1 MKIGTRIIGP
11 RLGSKLLLAGCILLL
26 IPWLGLQSL
35 RVMQQFLTDGQASA
49 QLLTASGIAALLHDR
64 RDLFADSPDS
74 ASELADLPLYPLPGR
89 ILLDGFAEDWQ
100 GLEQHSKNYGAA
112 PGPEF
117 SLILGENKQRIY
129 GLLKVRDTS
138 PVYRHPAY
146 LRLDHSDHVRLYFKG
161 ADNSEERLLITF
173 EGSGKITTYTVDEDW
188 RMATPG
194 NPDYRLQGY
203 VDIDAGGYSIEFSL
217 PLSMLGE
224 QRQLGLAVVDVDDS
238 QQRTIANIS
247 RTFPQINQGNYNRV
261 LIRSVATEAIIQG
274 LQKEEAQIW
283 VFDRALNVRAIA
295 GGLANQSEDY
305 LKTEQQRATP
315 LWQSLID
322 AILGKLVGATAQGL
336 KDFNPQQTLRRDDAL
351 LHAAIAGVGSS
362 KRRPSLDGRHE
373 IIAAAQPIFAGD
385 KVIGAVLIEQ
395 STATILSLQ
404 RRSLQHIALLSLL
417 SLSAIVIVVLL
428 FSARLTWRITRL
440 GGDTDRASDEWGR
453 MRQSADIR
461 GTHAGDEIGDLS
473 RNIEQLLARLNRYQQ
488 FLSAIPRTLRHEINN
503 PLNTAATSLEHLQT
517 QGGDKVYV
525 DSAQRGLQRI
535 SAIVDSLAEA
545 ASLEDALSSDEI
557 LPINLSALLT
567 TYINH
572 QNRRCPLNIV
582 LSTSGDEI
590 WIQGSDIHIE
600 QLLDKLLDNAIDF
613 ATPDSS
619 IEISLGTM
627 KNHCFI
633 AVKNYGPTIA
643 EAELPELFQLF
654 HSRRNLSHRN
664 PSHTNNGEQHLGLGL
679 YIARLICERHG
690 GDLRV
695 ENLSTEGAVIFTA
708 TVALT
713 TIE

>member
-35 RVMQQFLTDGQASA
+35 RVMQQFLTDGQATA
-49 QLLTASGIAALLHDR
+49 QLLTASGIATLLHGR
-64 RDLFADSPDS
+64 TDLFTDSPDS
-74 ASELADLPLYPLPGR
+74 SSELADLPLYPLPGR

-100 GLEQHSKNYGAA
+100 GLEQRSKNYGAT
-112 PGPEF
+112 PGPQF
-117 SLILGENKQRIY
+117 SLLLGENKQRIY

-161 ADNSEERLLITF
+161 ADSNEDRLLITF
-173 EGSGKITTYTVDEDW
+173 EGSGKITAYTVDEDW

-203 VDIDAGGYSIEFSL
+203 VDIDAGGYNIEFSL

-224 QRQLGLAVVDVDDS
+224 QSQLGLAVVDVDDP

-274 LQKEEAQIW
+274 LQKEDAQIW
-283 VFDRALNVRAIA
+283 VFDRSLNVRAIA

-305 LKTEQQRATP
+305 LKAEQQRATP
-315 LWQSLID
+315 LWQSVID
-322 AILGKLVGATAQGL
+322 ALLGKLVGATDQGL
-336 KDFNPQQTLRRDDAL
+336 KDFNPQQTLSRDDTL

-362 KRRPSLDGRHE
+362 QRRPSLDGRHE

-385 KVIGAVLIEQ
+385 EVIGAVLIEQ

-404 RRSLQHIALLSLL
+404 RRALQHIALLSLL
-417 SLSAIVIVVLL
+417 SLSAIVIVLLL

-440 GGDTDRASDEWGR
+440 GSDTDRASDEWGR
-453 MRQSADIR
+453 MSQSAEIR

-517 QGGDKVYV
+517 QGGDRVYV

-557 LPINLSALLT
+557 LPINISTLLT
-567 TYINH
+567 TYIKN
-572 QNRRCPLNIV
+572 QNRRCPLNIE
-582 LSTSGDEI
+582 LNTPDDEI
-590 WIQGSDIHIE
+590 WIEGSDIHIE

-613 ATPDSS
+613 ATHDTS
-619 IEISLGTM
+619 IEISLTTT

-633 AVKNYGPTIA
+633 RIKNYGPTIA
-643 EAELPELFQLF
+643 ETELLELFQLF
-654 HSRRNLSHRN
+654 HSRRNPE
-664 PSHTNNGEQHLGLGL
+664 PSNNGEQHLGLGL

-690 GDLRV
+690 GDLGV
-695 ENLSTEGAVIFTA
+695 KNLNNGDGVVFTA
-708 TVALT
+708 TLALT
-713 TIE
+713 TPV

>member
-11 RLGSKLLLAGCILLL
+11 RLGSKLLLAGCVLLL

-35 RVMQQFLTDGQASA
+35 RAMQQFLTDGQAEA
-49 QLLTASGIAALLHDR
+49 QLLTASGIAALLHGR
-64 RDLFADSPDS
+64 RELFEDNP
-74 ASELADLPLYPLPGR
+74 ASTSQLAELPLYPLPGR
-89 ILLDGFAEDWQ
+89 ILPDGFDEDWQ
-100 GLEQHSKNYGAA
+100 GLEQRSKHYGEA

-129 GLLKVRDTS
+129 GLLNVRDSS

-146 LRLDHSDHVRLYFKG
+146 LRLDHSDHVRLYFKD
-161 ADNSEERLLITF
+161 ANNSEGRLLITF
-173 EGSGKITTYTVDEDW
+173 EGSGKITTYAVDEDW
-188 RMATPG
+188 RIATPG

-203 VDIDAGGYSIEFSL
+203 VDIDEGGYSIEFSL

-224 QRQLGLAVVDVDDS
+224 QRQLGLAVADVVDP
-238 QQRTIANIS
+238 QQRTITHMS
-247 RTFPQINQGNYNRV
+247 RTFPQINQGDYNRV

-283 VFDRALNVRAIA
+283 VFDRALHVRAIA
-295 GGLANQSEDY
+295 GGLAEQTEDY
-305 LKTEQQRATP
+305 LNAEEQRAIP

-322 AILGKLVGATAQGL
+322 AILGKLVGATNQRL
-336 KDFNPQQTLRRDDAL
+336 EDFDPLQTLSRDDAL
-351 LHAAIAGVGSS
+351 LHTAITGIGTTQ
-362 KRRPSLDGRHE
+362 RRASLDGRHE
-373 IIAAAQPIFAGD
+373 IIAAAQPIRDGD
-385 KVIGAVLIEQ
+385 SVIGVVLIEQ

-404 RRSLQHIALLSLL
+404 RQSLQHIALLSLL
-417 SLSAIVIVVLL
+417 SLSAIVIVLLL

-440 GGDTDRASDEWGR
+440 GSDTDRASDEWGR
-453 MRQSADIR
+453 MQQRVDIR

-503 PLNTAATSLEHLQT
+503 PLNTATTSLEHLQS
-517 QGGDKVYV
+517 QGSDKTYI

-545 ASLEDALSSDEI
+545 ASLEDALSNDEI

-567 TYINH
+567 TYIKNQSSH
-572 QNRRCPLNIV
+572 CPLKIELTTPEDDV
-582 LSTSGDEI
+582 

-600 QLLDKLLDNAIDF
+600 QLLDKLLDNAVDF
-613 ATPDSS
+613 ATHGTS
-619 IEISLGTM
+619 IEISLGTG

-633 AVKNYGPTIA
+633 RVKNDGPTIA
-643 EAELPELFQLF
+643 AVEMAELFQLF
-654 HSRRNLSHRN
+654 HSRRSPENTT
-664 PSHTNNGEQHLGLGL
+664 TNSQHLGLGL

-690 GDLRV
+690 GDLTV
-695 ENLSTEGAVIFTA
+695 ENLSQGEGVIFSA
-708 TVALT
+708 SIALT
-713 TIE
+713 GSTGK